1 VESNIKM
8 LEEARQGYDMKNTLS
23 KEAAVIHQQ
32 WEEIATKPQEWLQ
45 DIEGQLVFVA
55 GGGLPLTFGSPDS
68 EIWRSIESA
77 AEKNG
82 ETINIAGISFT
93 LAELRIMGDFYRFT
107 KESGYSLHCIDERL
121 EDDLGSLNN
130 QVHEHCGACAASHAA
145 IAEYLAPGL
154 NVEDLLVKELGE
166 DGKQSIYKQMEAHH
180 ASIAVAI
187 DFSGDEAVV
196 DPAKRSKLMSSKALA
211 FQVSLPVNLIENFL
225 TVRGNQDDER
235 EMLLRTLVNWNVQ
248 IARNIIGG
256 GHNSLQAQAG
266 ETIFIMDQRDV
277 AGNPLVAELRRNIS
291 GVKHLSELVI
301 ED

>member
-1 VESNIKM
+1 M

-145 IAEYLAPGL
+145 IV
-154 NVEDLLVKELGE
+154 NKVF
-166 DGKQSIYKQMEAHH
+166 I
-180 ASIAVAI
+180 
-187 DFSGDEAVV
+187 
-196 DPAKRSKLMSSKALA
+196 SKWR
-211 FQVSLPVNLIENFL
+211 LI
-225 TVRGNQDDER
+225 
-235 EMLLRTLVNWNVQ
+235 MLLLLLLLILVVMRLWL
-248 IARNIIGG
+248 I
-256 GHNSLQAQAG
+256 L
-266 ETIFIMDQRDV
+266 
-277 AGNPLVAELRRNIS
+277 
-291 GVKHLSELVI
+291 LSVVS
-301 ED
+301 

>member
-1 VESNIKM
+1 
-8 LEEARQGYDMKNTLS
+8 
-23 KEAAVIHQQ
+23 
-32 WEEIATKPQEWLQ
+32 
-45 DIEGQLVFVA
+45 
-55 GGGLPLTFGSPDS
+55 
-68 EIWRSIESA
+68 
-77 AEKNG
+77 
-82 ETINIAGISFT
+82 
-93 LAELRIMGDFYRFT
+93 
-107 KESGYSLHCIDERL
+107 
-121 EDDLGSLNN
+121 
-130 QVHEHCGACAASHAA
+130 
-145 IAEYLAPGL
+145 
-154 NVEDLLVKELGE
+154 
-166 DGKQSIYKQMEAHH
+166 
-180 ASIAVAI
+180 
-187 DFSGDEAVV
+187 VV